1 MATNLQAP
9 TPGVEDIPIDCKVNS
24 TVKNNWN
31 CCQLQ
36 VYCAKIDEVDDQ
48 VRRKTFDDRPED
60 YDELRDDGNGA
71 ARNFRTAWNRA
82 AANGTIA
89 SQDQD
94 AVKKMFYADCAYD
107 EARGNSFQMTSAM
120 GEPDHVHEIQ
130 AGGNATNV
138 RNLRW
143 LNPSVNKSVKSV
155 TGTVAGSYD
164 RSKSQSVSANCCP
177 AEATHC
183 APPKTSSSPV
193 LP

>member
-1 MATNLQAP
+1 MATNVQGP
-9 TPGVEDIPIDCKVNS
+9 TPGVEVIAIDCKVNS
-24 TVKNNWN
+24 TVKKDWN
-31 CCQLQ
+31 CCQLEA
-36 VYCAKIDEVDDQ
+36 YCAKIDEVDDQ
-48 VRRKTFDDRPED
+48 VRRKTFDERPEN
-60 YDELRDDGNGA
+60 YEELREDGNDA
-71 ARNFRTAWNRA
+71 ATGFRTAWNRA

-89 SQDQD
+89 AQDQG

-107 EARGNSFQMTSAM
+107 EAKNNNFRMTSAM

-143 LNPSVNKSVKSV
+143 LNPSVNKSVASV
-155 TGTVAGSYD
+155 TTTVSSSYD
-164 RSKSQSVSANCCP
+164 TSKNQSVSANCCP

-193 LP
+193 VP